1 MDGWHVV
8 AALTSALL
16 HAGWNAAVKASPTPR
31 AAMAAQMLG
40 AALVAAAL
48 LPWAGLP
55 SIAAVPWMVV
65 STSLNV
71 VAVLALLRAYGSG
84 PFGTVYPIT
93 RAVSVLGVA
102 ALSALLAREW
112 LGLTTTGGVLLI
124 VAALVMLA
132 LDARRTTADGAGLS
146 PRAFAWTIAAGI
158 VTALY
163 VLADAQGARAGESAA
178 AYGCAVSITNALAMA
193 WRTRDAGTPWSL
205 LRDHW
210 RIALPTSFASMA
222 SYLLILWVWSAAPIA
237 PAAALRDTSAV
248 FAMLIG
254 VIWLKEAIGPRRL
267 FALALAIAGV
277 PLLRLG

>member
-1 MDGWHVV
+1 MDGWQFA
-8 AALTSALL
+8 AALTSAVL

-31 AAMAAQMLG
+31 PAMAAQMIG
-40 AALVAAAL
+40 AALVAAVL
-48 LPWAGLP
+48 LFWTGLP
-55 SIAAVPWMVV
+55 SIAAVPWMAV
-65 STSLNV
+65 STALNML
-71 VAVLALLRAYGSG
+71 AVLALLRAYESG

-93 RAVSVLGVA
+93 RAVSVLVVA
-102 ALSALLAREW
+102 VLSALFAREW

-124 VAALVMLA
+124 VAALGMLA
-132 LDARRTTADGAGLS
+132 LDARRMTADGAGLS
-146 PRAFAWTIAAGI
+146 PRAFAWTLAAGI

-178 AYGCAVSITNALAMA
+178 AYGCTVSITNALAMA
-193 WRTRDAGTPWSL
+193 WRTRDAGSPWSL

-237 PAAALRDTSAV
+237 PAAALRDTSAI

-254 VIWLKEAIGPRRL
+254 VIWLKETMSPRRL
-267 FALALAIAGV
+267 LAVTLAIAGV
-277 PLLRLG
+277 PLLRVG